1 MHWRFNVSIGVV
13 KWFDPGK
20 GFGFIESSDCGSDV
34 FAHFSQIEMEGYRTL
49 RDGQQ
54 VEFELS
60 DGPKGAS
67 AIDIRP
73 VAAAAPEDA
82 LVSN

>member
-1 MHWRFNVSIGVV
+1 MTIGVV

-54 VEFELS
+54 VEFTLS
-60 DGPKGAS
+60 EGPKGVS
-67 AIDIRP
+67 ALEIRP
-73 VAAAAPEDA
+73 AGVKAPEAA